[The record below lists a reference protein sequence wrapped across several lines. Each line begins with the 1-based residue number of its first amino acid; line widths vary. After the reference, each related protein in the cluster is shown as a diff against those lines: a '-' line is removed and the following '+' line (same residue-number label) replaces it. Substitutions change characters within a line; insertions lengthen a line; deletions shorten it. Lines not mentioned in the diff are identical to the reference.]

1 MKYLKIFT
9 DFKDKMELLSDAERG
24 RLFTAMLEYADS
36 GAELELRGNER
47 FIWKTVK
54 SEIDR
59 QAENY
64 DVLCKRNKE
73 NATSRYQSQPLAT
86 SRSEWQEDKD
96 KDKDKDKEKERKKTT
111 PNGVAK
117 ESSRFLP
124 PTLEEVTAYCR
135 ERNNG
140 VNPEKFIN
148 YYSSNGW
155 MVGRNKMK
163 DWKAAVRN
171 WEAKDG
177 KAVMAPVREQGDD
190 RARLKQL
197 LGMEN

>member
-9 DFKDKMELLSDAERG
+9 DFKDKMELLGDAERG
-24 RLFTAMLEYADS
+24 RLFTAMLEYAES
-36 GAELELRGNER
+36 GAEPELRGNER
-47 FIWKTVK
+47 FLWKTVK
-54 SEIDR
+54 SDIDR

-64 DVLCKRNKE
+64 DELCRRNKE
-73 NATSRYQSQPLAT
+73 NATSRYQSQPVAT
-86 SRSEWQEDKD
+86 SRSERQEEKE
-96 KDKDKDKEKERKKTT
+96 KDKDKDKEKEIKKTT

-117 ESSRFLP
+117 ESLRFLP

-135 ERNNG
+135 ERRNG

-177 KAVMAPVREQGDD
+177 KAAPAPVREQGDD
-190 RARLKQL
+190 RARLRQL
-197 LGMEN
+197 LGMEK